1 MTTASRWFNKI
12 LFSIIYFFLVGWCAI
27 GCTVLSIMDN
37 EPNVQQDIGMSI
49 LALLLLWK
57 FHKFMFEIWFTN
69 KHYR

>member
-1 MTTASRWFNKI
+1 M
-12 LFSIIYFFLVGWCAI
+12 VGWCAI